1 MHKRRSLGP
10 GMQLR
15 GLPNA
20 KETQLSAFQGEAK
33 GRIIDDSDGATF
45 SYEVL
50 ITYFNKLHTYG
61 LGNRRRPNLPNPLV
75 DPAVFPG

>member
-1 MHKRRSLGP
+1 
-10 GMQLR
+10 MQLR
-15 GLPNA
+15 GIPDA
-20 KETQLSAFQGEAK
+20 IETQLSVFRGEAN
-33 GRIIDDSDGATF
+33 GRIVDDSDGATF

-75 DPAVFPG
+75 DPAVFSG